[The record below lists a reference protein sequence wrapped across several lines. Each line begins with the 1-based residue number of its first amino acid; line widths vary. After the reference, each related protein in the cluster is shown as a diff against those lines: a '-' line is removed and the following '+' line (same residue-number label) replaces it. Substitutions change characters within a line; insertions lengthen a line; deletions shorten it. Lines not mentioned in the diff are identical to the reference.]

1 MAAAVRNNVWVAPG
15 QDAQFLHK
23 TTAPLTADGLRGE
36 DHGQVLCNTRDAV
49 PGTSSF
55 HDYNLVGVLAFSL
68 LHLPQSIALFTD
80 ACWFG
85 VEKTACLLIK
95 AENRLFSLKDVSPV
109 QEGWACVFVSCNIRS
124 FLSRHVTENSLWT
137 PVLMLTFTD

>member
-55 HDYNLVGVLAFSL
+55 HDYNLVGGRILI
-68 LHLPQSIALFTD
+68 LHPPQSITLFTD
-80 ACWFG
+80 ARWFD
-85 VEKTACLLIK
+85 VERDCMLLIK
-95 AENRLFSLKDVSPV
+95 AKTGCF
-109 QEGWACVFVSCNIRS
+109 
-124 FLSRHVTENSLWT
+124 H
-137 PVLMLTFTD
+137 